1 MKIAPIGELAPP
13 PTPPDPPETEAGF
26 NPELIQLAGCNG
38 VRGRGELTP
47 LETSHGGE
55 AAFQVA
61 YTLESSACDTAG
73 CEDLESQMK
82 GNIP

>member
-47 LETSHGGE
+47 PRDFTRGGKQHFKWLTHLR
-55 AAFQVA
+55 APLVIQQAVR
-61 YTLESSACDTAG
+61 T
-73 CEDLESQMK
+73 
-82 GNIP
+82 